1 MKKDLL
7 FEFIINKEDH
17 TVNVNR
23 EFAGKLSLVWDAWT
37 TSELLDQWWAP
48 KPYKVETKSMDFSEG
63 GRWLYAMVSPE
74 NEKHWCKNEYIK
86 IVDHMYFDS
95 LDAFCD
101 EAGVESPEMPRTFW
115 TVSFS
120 DNEGVTLVQIKAKY
134 ETLSDLEMIIEM
146 GFQEGFTMGL
156 GNLDELLAARI

>member
-48 KPYKVETKSMDFSEG
+48 N
-63 GRWLYAMVSPE
+63 L
-74 NEKHWCKNEYIK
+74 IK
-86 IVDHMYFDS
+86 
-95 LDAFCD
+95 
-101 EAGVESPEMPRTFW
+101 
-115 TVSFS
+115 
-120 DNEGVTLVQIKAKY
+120 
-134 ETLSDLEMIIEM
+134 
-146 GFQEGFTMGL
+146 
-156 GNLDELLAARI
+156 